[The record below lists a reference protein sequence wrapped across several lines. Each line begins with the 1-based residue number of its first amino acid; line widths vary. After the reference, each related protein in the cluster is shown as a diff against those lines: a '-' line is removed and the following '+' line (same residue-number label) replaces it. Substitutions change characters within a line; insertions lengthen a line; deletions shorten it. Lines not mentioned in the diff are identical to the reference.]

1 MLQKGLQNNLG
12 SETSPYLLQ
21 HRDNPV
27 HWQPWGPAALA
38 HAKSL
43 NRPILLSVGYAACH
57 WCHVMAHESFEDAE
71 IAAVMNSLF
80 VNIKVDREERP
91 DIDAIYQTAL
101 ALIGEPGGWPLTMF
115 LTPDGE
121 PYYGGTYYPPE
132 PRFGRPA
139 FRQVLETLARLYA
152 NEPDKIQRNTHAIR
166 TALAR
171 TSATSPAPLPSPAAL
186 DAAAERILEATDPD
200 HGGFGTAPK
209 FPHTPA
215 LETLWRTALRTGKAN
230 YRAAVIESLTAMCQG
245 GIYDHLGGGF
255 ARYSTDAQ
263 WLVPHFEK
271 MLYDNAALLELLAT
285 IWADTQSPLFRAR
298 AEETVDWLLRDMRAE
313 PDSNG
318 RRAFSASLDADSEGE
333 EGRYYVWTATE
344 IDSILG
350 GDSALFKRTY
360 GVTAAGN
367 WEGRNILHRAADPF
381 DPAASDEI
389 RLAAGR
395 EKLLA
400 IRYRRAP
407 PGLDDKVLT
416 DWNGLLVTALA
427 RAAAVFA
434 RPDWLDAAR
443 DAFAFIADSIALP
456 DGRLRHSYRAGQ
468 ARHAGTLDD
477 YAAMAR
483 AALALFEST
492 GLASYLDAAKGW
504 MEVLDRHF
512 RDPEAGAY
520 FFTADDA
527 EALIHR
533 TKTGADAATPSG
545 NAQAVEALA
554 RLYYQTGDETYRRRA
569 EAIITAFAKPMID
582 HPFAFA
588 TLHNAACL
596 LSDAVQV
603 VIAGDPDAEDT
614 RQLVRAVWNSWH
626 PALIVTPI
634 GPANVFPAHVF
645 PQTHPAAGKSA
656 IDGRAAAYVCAGQ
669 RCSLPVQDPARLA
682 ALVRAGGPEIP

>member
-1 MLQKGLQNNLG
+1 MLQAALRNALG

-139 FRQVLETLARLYA
+139 FRQVLEILARLYA
-152 NEPDKIQRNTHAIR
+152 NEPEKIQRNTHAIR

-171 TSATSPAPLPSPAAL
+171 TSATSPGPLPSPAAL
-186 DAAAERILEATDPD
+186 DTAADRILDTTDPEY
-200 HGGFGTAPK
+200 GGFGTAPK

-215 LETLWRTALRTGKAN
+215 LETLWRTFLRTNKAP
-230 YRAAVIESLTAMCQG
+230 YRAAVIGSLTAMCQG

-271 MLYDNAALLELLAT
+271 MLYDNAALLDLLAT
-285 IWADTQSPLFRAR
+285 VWADTRNPLFRAR
-298 AEETVDWLLRDMRAE
+298 AEETVAWLLRDMRVE
-313 PDSNG
+313 PKSKG
-318 RRAFSASLDADSEGE
+318 PCAFSASLDADSEGE

-344 IDSILG
+344 IDSVLG
-350 GDSALFKRTY
+350 SDSALFKRTY

-367 WEGRNILHRAADPF
+367 WEGRNILHRADAAF
-381 DPAASDEI
+381 DPGNPGEI
-389 RLAAGR
+389 RLAAAR
-395 EKLLA
+395 ERLLA
-400 IRYRRAP
+400 IRSRRAP
-407 PGLDDKVLT
+407 PGLDDKVLV

-427 RAAAVFA
+427 RAASLFA
-434 RPDWLDAAR
+434 RPDWLVAAR
-443 DAFAFIADSIALP
+443 DAFAFIANPVAFP
-456 DGRLRHSYRAGQ
+456 DWRLFHSYRAGQ

-477 YAAMAR
+477 YVAMAR

-492 GLASYLDAAKGW
+492 GLAFYLDAAKGW
-504 MEVLDRHF
+504 IATLDRHF
-512 RDPEAGAY
+512 WDPEAGAY

-533 TKTGADAATPSG
+533 TRTAADAATPNG
-545 NAQAVEALA
+545 NGQAVEALA
-554 RLYYQTGDETYRRRA
+554 RLYYQTGNESYRIRA

-588 TLHNAACL
+588 TLHNAARL

-603 VIAGDPDAEDT
+603 VIAGDPDAENT
-614 RQLVRAVWNSWH
+614 RRLVQAVWNSWH

-634 GPANVFPAHVF
+634 GQGHDFP
-645 PQTHPAAGKSA
+645 PTHPAAGKSLL
-656 IDGRAAAYVCAGQ
+656 DGRAAVYVCAGQ
-669 RCSLPVQDPARLA
+669 RCSLPVQDPTQLARLLRTA
-682 ALVRAGGPEIP
+682 APETP